1 MGIRARVFLLVFFS
15 LAVSIRIAYVIAERD
30 ITSTFEEQTIFQL
43 EKQAYLLL
51 ESVNEISKL
60 DKSEANAIANRL
72 GEASDSRVT
81 LILNDGTVVGDSSL
95 TKEQISI
102 LDNHINRKE
111 IQEALL
117 NGKGWSSRYSSTLDQ
132 QLLYFAVTDQ
142 DVLNPNIIRIAVPY
156 TYLDRVISSL
166 NISIFLIG
174 AVAFVVSFIA
184 SALIFNYTYRSLSE
198 LEDAISSLSVNPLK
212 NNDIEASQNE
222 KTGEFD
228 NVARS
233 ISQISEVLKS
243 QVKLIAKQRNQFG
256 SVLDDLGEGVIV
268 FNHLS
273 HITYNN
279 DKALQ
284 ILNLKDDINN
294 LTIESLAIK
303 AITNL
308 YEIASKKKKANKEFE
323 IDMGNGSTRWV
334 LGSINQSNSANQY
347 ILVVHDITQLRK
359 LDSMRRDFVSN
370 VSHELRT
377 PVSVIRANS
386 ETLLSGALDN
396 KEDAEV
402 FSKAILHNAERLT
415 EMVSDLIDLSRIE
428 YGEVKLNFEPVNIN
442 RSILGALDSIKGLA
456 SKKEIS
462 LIFEE
467 YEDMFVWVDTNAI
480 ERILINLLDN
490 AIKYSPQK
498 SSVKV
503 NVING
508 DKHLEVNVID
518 SGKGIDDTDKKRIF
532 GRFYRTAQ
540 ARASDKTGSGL
551 GLAIVKNL
559 AHSLNGDV
567 GVRNS
572 DSGGCNFWFT
582 IPKAK

>member
-81 LILNDGTVVGDSSL
+81 LILNNGTVVGDSSL

-111 IQEALL
+111 IQEALI

-303 AITNL
+303 PITNL

-396 KEDAEV
+396 KEDAEL

-503 NVING
+503 NVINS
-508 DKHLEVNVID
+508 DKYLEVNVID